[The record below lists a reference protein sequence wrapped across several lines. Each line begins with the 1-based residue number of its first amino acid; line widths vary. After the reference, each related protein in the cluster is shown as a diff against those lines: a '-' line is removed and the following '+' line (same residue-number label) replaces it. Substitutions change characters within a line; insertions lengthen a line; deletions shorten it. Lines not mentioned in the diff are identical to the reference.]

1 MASLDYQLPGVPTVS
16 LTAGFESTSSR
27 TANAQDSLRIPARS
41 VLHLGTRYRFK
52 LSGKPVLLRANV
64 QNVFNTFGW
73 AVGGTGFLIPNGS
86 RRYSLSLA
94 ADI

>member
-1 MASLDYQLPGVPTVS
+1 LSIN
-16 LTAGFESTSSR
+16 AGFEATSAR
-27 TANAQDSLRIPARS
+27 TANAKDSLRIPARA
-41 VLHLGTRYRFK
+41 VLHLGGRYRFK
-52 LSGKPVLLRANV
+52 VAQKPVLLRANV

-73 AVGGTGFLIPNGS
+73 AVGGTGFFIPNGS